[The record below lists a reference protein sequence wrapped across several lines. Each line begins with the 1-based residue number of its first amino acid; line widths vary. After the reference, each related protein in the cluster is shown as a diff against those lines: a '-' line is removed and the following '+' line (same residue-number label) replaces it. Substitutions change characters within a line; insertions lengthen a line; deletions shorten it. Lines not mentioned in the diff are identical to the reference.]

1 VFTVYIQAKYK
12 AVTMNS
18 EEKKESVVLPIDG
31 NDEKKNVT
39 SAAAELNNDIKT
51 NISENKTVVT
61 DILNNSP
68 KVINT
73 PVPSST
79 TNTADTSTSKSPGF
93 FSRIGTLGNS
103 VGSGAPLL
111 GDKLGNVYEKA
122 QKRAV
127 ELHEQAVTE
136 VERLRQQQ
144 KEDQDKLNNIVIPPS
159 SGTLIVDGSEV
170 KAVSSSELQEASNEK
185 KTTIESSV
193 VEGAVKDGNASK
205 VKESKSS
212 TFPNVSSPLRDA
224 FNIVRQQ
231 SLQSA
236 ERLVFPVEA
245 FATGVSDDDA
255 TAEKGGEDD
264 EDDDS
269 RYLSPDSSNVS
280 SSRSQEDDSSN
291 SIVGSPEKEGSE
303 RKEVINT
310 TPATSTSSLTP
321 TRFTGVFNATVG
333 RYRRRLQE
341 SASFDSQLS
350 SSSDQQQSQQQ
361 QQPREVLVG
370 GADRVGGLRYFQLDS
385 IIDKNA
391 MSSKLLPPTM
401 PFSSKVREICL
412 FPFIFCFCLYNRLT
426 NSYTTNIATRTRES
440 SKRNRRTMD
449 NGVKSWP
456 ECSYQ
461 SSNKLSHIILKVTTM
476 GCNEHNCR

>member
-1 VFTVYIQAKYK
+1 
-12 AVTMNS
+12 MNS
-18 EEKKESVVLPIDG
+18 EEKEESVVLPIDG
-31 NDEKKNVT
+31 NDEKNVM
-39 SAAAELNNDIKT
+39 SAAAEKNNDIKT
-51 NISENKTVVT
+51 NISENETIATAT
-61 DILNNSP
+61 DISLNNSP
-68 KVINT
+68 KATDNNT

-79 TNTADTSTSKSPGF
+79 TNTADTPTSKSPGF

-144 KEDQDKLNNIVIPPS
+144 QKEDQDNKLNNIVIPPS

-170 KAVSSSELQEASNEK
+170 KAVSSSELIQEASNEK
-185 KTTIESSV
+185 KTTIQPSV
-193 VEGAVKDGNASK
+193 VEGAVKDGSASK
-205 VKESKSS
+205 VKENKSS

-255 TAEKGGEDD
+255 TAEKGGEHD

-291 SIVGSPEKEGSE
+291 SIVGSPEKEGGE

-310 TPATSTSSLTP
+310 TPVTSTSSLTP

-341 SASFDSQLS
+341 SASFDSSQLS
-350 SSSDQQQSQQQ
+350 SSSDQQQQQSQQQ
-361 QQPREVLVG
+361 QQPQEVLVG

-401 PFSSKVREICL
+401 PFSSKVR
-412 FPFIFCFCLYNRLT
+412 
-426 NSYTTNIATRTRES
+426 
-440 SKRNRRTMD
+440 
-449 NGVKSWP
+449 
-456 ECSYQ
+456 
-461 SSNKLSHIILKVTTM
+461 
-476 GCNEHNCR
+476 

>member
-1 VFTVYIQAKYK
+1 MFTGQIYK

-31 NDEKKNVT
+31 NDEKNVT
-39 SAAAELNNDIKT
+39 SAAELNNDIKT
-51 NISENKTVVT
+51 NISENETVVT
-61 DILNNSP
+61 DINSP
-68 KVINT
+68 KATDDNNT

-79 TNTADTSTSKSPGF
+79 TNTADTPTSTKPPGF

-144 KEDQDKLNNIVIPPS
+144 QKEDQDNKLNSIVIPPS

-170 KAVSSSELQEASNEK
+170 KAVSSSELIQEASNE

-193 VEGAVKDGNASK
+193 VEGAIIDGSASK
-205 VKESKSS
+205 VKETKSS

-255 TAEKGGEDD
+255 TAEKGGEEG

-341 SASFDSQLS
+341 SASFDS
-350 SSSDQQQSQQQ
+350 SSSDQQQQQSQQQ
-361 QQPREVLVG
+361 QQPQEVLVG

-401 PFSSKVREICL
+401 PFSSKVR
-412 FPFIFCFCLYNRLT
+412 
-426 NSYTTNIATRTRES
+426 
-440 SKRNRRTMD
+440 
-449 NGVKSWP
+449 
-456 ECSYQ
+456 
-461 SSNKLSHIILKVTTM
+461 
-476 GCNEHNCR
+476 

>member
-1 VFTVYIQAKYK
+1 
-12 AVTMNS
+12 MNS
-18 EEKKESVVLPIDG
+18 EEKEESVVLPIDG
-31 NDEKKNVT
+31 NDEKNVM
-39 SAAAELNNDIKT
+39 SAAAEKNNDNKT
-51 NISENKTVVT
+51 NNSENETNETIAT
-61 DILNNSP
+61 DNSP
-68 KVINT
+68 KATDNNT

-79 TNTADTSTSKSPGF
+79 TNTADTPTSKSPGF

-111 GDKLGNVYEKA
+111 GDKLGHVYEKA

-144 KEDQDKLNNIVIPPS
+144 QKEDQDKSKNSIVIPPS

-170 KAVSSSELQEASNEK
+170 KAVSSSELHVSNEK

-193 VEGAVKDGNASK
+193 VEGAVKDGSASK
-205 VKESKSS
+205 VKENKSS

-255 TAEKGGEDD
+255 TAEKEGED

-280 SSRSQEDDSSN
+280 SSQSQEDDSSSSN
-291 SIVGSPEKEGSE
+291 VGSPEKEGSYK
-303 RKEVINT
+303 KEVINT

-341 SASFDSQLS
+341 SASFDSSQLS
-350 SSSDQQQSQQQ
+350 SSSDQQQSSQS
-361 QQPREVLVG
+361 QPREVLVG

-385 IIDKNA
+385 IIDKDA

-401 PFSSKVREICL
+401 PFSTKVREI
-412 FPFIFCFCLYNRLT
+412 
-426 NSYTTNIATRTRES
+426 
-440 SKRNRRTMD
+440 
-449 NGVKSWP
+449 
-456 ECSYQ
+456 
-461 SSNKLSHIILKVTTM
+461 LSIVFF
-476 GCNEHNCR
+476 